1 MSGSERLD
9 PNPGV
14 TIGGSGAHA
23 VGDGYT
29 SDADPMGVADQSVG
43 EIVGRLAS
51 DFSRLM
57 RAEIALAKAEAKEEV
72 KDAGKGVGMLAGAG
86 YAGHLLVLFLSL
98 ALMFRPRRLDA
109 VGMGGAH
116 RRRDLGD
123 RRVRP
128 VLLRPQEPQARHA
141 PHGRDRRDLEGGRP
155 MGEETA
161 RLRAEIDQTRDDLT
175 RDVDLLAEKT
185 SPSKIVERRVQSTKR
200 GITGLKDKVMGTF
213 GSDDDEYGYESSSG
227 YSGGGGVGGA
237 ASSAKDSVTGAAS
250 SAKDSVTGAAQ
261 GAVSTVSGAASGAAS
276 SVSGAASSV
285 GDAASGAVG
294 QARQQA
300 EGNPLAAG
308 LVAFGVGWLVSSLL
322 PASEAEQRA
331 ARRAVETAKDQGV
344 VDQAKQVAQD
354 VGSHMQE
361 QAQQAAQQVK
371 DKAQDATETVKQ
383 EAQSATQDVK
393 QTAAGAAQ
401 DVRDETQQHV
411 EAVRSGSG
419 SSSGSDGYTTTTY

>member
-1 MSGSERLD
+1 
-9 PNPGV
+9 
-14 TIGGSGAHA
+14 
-23 VGDGYT
+23 
-29 SDADPMGVADQSVG
+29 
-43 EIVGRLAS
+43 
-51 DFSRLM
+51 
-57 RAEIALAKAEAKEEV
+57 
-72 KDAGKGVGMLAGAG
+72 
-86 YAGHLLVLFLSL
+86 
-98 ALMFRPRRLDA
+98 
-109 VGMGGAH
+109 
-116 RRRDLGD
+116 
-123 RRVRP
+123 
-128 VLLRPQEPQARHA
+128 
-141 PHGRDRRDLEGGRP
+141 

-185 SPSKIVERRVQSTKR
+185 SPSKIVERRVERTKR

-213 GSDDDEYGYESSSG
+213 GSDDEYEYGNTYSSE
-227 YSGGGGVGGA
+227 YSNGGVRSGVAGT
-237 ASSAKDSVTGAAS
+237 ASSAKDTVTGAAS
-250 SAKDSVTGAAQ
+250 SAKDTVAGAAQ
-261 GAVSTVSGAASGAAS
+261 GAVSTVSDAASGAAS

-285 GDAASGAVG
+285 GDAASGAVV
-294 QARQQA
+294 QVRQQA

-308 LVAFGVGWLVSSLL
+308 VVAFGVGWLVSSLL
-322 PASEAEQRA
+322 PASQAEQRA

-393 QTAAGAAQ
+393 QTATGAAQ

-411 EAVRSGSG
+411 EAVRSGS
-419 SSSGSDGYTTTTY
+419 SSSSDGYSTY